1 MKIEVIKPKF
11 YLVYYNKMLSIIVMA
26 DDDFELKKGLEALFM
41 LDHIAKHIIIVD
53 LWLKNPQLWYDSA
66 LVINA
71 KSYGKGR
78 VYGLNQAMRRVENE
92 TVLVM
97 DCRCRIAE
105 QELREMLIEA
115 DYNEMVSPSK
125 VNDRINYWVCS
136 DFFIFRQEKSVF
148 PIDKRLIDFHY
159 EKWLE
164 GKIKV
169 FTCWTI
175 KKVEWAEK
183 ERKIKNRDDYRYQK
197 DLSTMRQIEKEWQ
210 S

>member
-53 LWLKNPQLWYDSA
+53 LWLKNPQLWYDSV
-66 LVINA
+66 LIINA

-125 VNDRINYWVCS
+125 INDRINYWVCP
-136 DFFIFRQEKSVF
+136 DFFIFRQEKSAF
-148 PIDKRLIDFHY
+148 PIDKRLMDFHY

-164 GKIKV
+164 KKTKV

-175 KKVEWAEK
+175 KKVEWVEK
-183 ERKIKNRDDYRYQK
+183 ERRIKNRDDYRYQK

>member
-1 MKIEVIKPKF
+1 
-11 YLVYYNKMLSIIVMA
+11 MLSIIVMA
-26 DDDFELKKGLEALFM
+26 DDDFELKKGLESLFM

-105 QELREMLIEA
+105 QELKEMLIEA

-125 VNDRINYWVCS
+125 VNDRINCWVCP

-175 KKVEWAEK
+175 KKVEWVEK